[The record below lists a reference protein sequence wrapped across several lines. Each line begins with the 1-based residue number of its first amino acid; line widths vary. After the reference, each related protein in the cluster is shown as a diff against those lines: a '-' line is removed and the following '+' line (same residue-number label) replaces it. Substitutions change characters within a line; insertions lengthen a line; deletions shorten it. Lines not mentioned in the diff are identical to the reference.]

1 MRDKEGGFAPLYF
14 IYKKDSSYY
23 ALCKYAIEDR
33 MVYPVGD
40 FSEMCRA
47 NGNGTDSCRV
57 YVCGEA
63 FYVFG
68 IYLCDG

>member
-23 ALCKYAIEDR
+23 PAGN
-33 MVYPVGD
+33 P
-40 FSEMCRA
+40 SEMCRA

-57 YVCGEA
+57 YVCGEV
-63 FYVFG
+63 FYVFD